1 MDLYR
6 LPELICG
13 FHRRSGDSP
22 TLYPVACAPQ
32 TWSAGA
38 VYLPLPGMPR
48 GTRGRSGETRVLS
61 HAVLPEDVD
70 WMRILNLSIGSASV
84 DLLLARHA
92 SGVGVTVLR
101 REGEL
106 EILSVK

>member
-1 MDLYR
+1 VDAL
-6 LPELICG
+6 
-13 FHRRSGDSP
+13 
-22 TLYPVACAPQ
+22 AK
-32 TWSAGA
+32 
-38 VYLPLPGMPR
+38 
-48 GTRGRSGETRVLS
+48 RVSFS

-101 REGEL
+101 RDGEL